1 MGAIMLILPVG
12 RYAMYHSL
20 RAIVKEH
27 YRPHEH
33 GRELDA
39 RRSLTKSL
47 NELEGWLFDDDEE
60 E

>member
-1 MGAIMLILPVG
+1 MLILPVG